1 MQQRKGKVKQK
12 VQGEENEDT
21 PPWAAGLR
29 LTRKS
34 LLSSQG
40 CAAGG
45 VFAHSHRPRR
55 FKSPALL
62 GCLEQRA
69 EP

>member
-45 VFAHSHRPRR
+45 VSAHSHRPRR